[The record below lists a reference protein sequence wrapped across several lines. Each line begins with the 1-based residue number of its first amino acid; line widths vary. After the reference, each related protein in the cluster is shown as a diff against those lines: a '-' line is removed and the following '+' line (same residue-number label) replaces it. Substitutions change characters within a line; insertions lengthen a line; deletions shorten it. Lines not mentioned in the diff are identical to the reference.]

1 MMLMVVDGY
10 DKFVIDELEEVKIIS
25 HKYYLNR
32 DLELFKSDN
41 RYETPRMC
49 YEATRIFG
57 PKDDP
62 LTKYRRVVVEDVPE
76 SEKEQE
82 ICDVK
87 AVYGLKKDKAE
98 LIVIHPL
105 CEAYLCNNEGKTID
119 RIV

>member
-1 MMLMVVDGY
+1 M
-10 DKFVIDELEEVKIIS
+10 
-25 HKYYLNR
+25 
-32 DLELFKSDN
+32 
-41 RYETPRMC
+41 
-49 YEATRIFG
+49 
-57 PKDDP
+57 
-62 LTKYRRVVVEDVPE
+62 EDVPE